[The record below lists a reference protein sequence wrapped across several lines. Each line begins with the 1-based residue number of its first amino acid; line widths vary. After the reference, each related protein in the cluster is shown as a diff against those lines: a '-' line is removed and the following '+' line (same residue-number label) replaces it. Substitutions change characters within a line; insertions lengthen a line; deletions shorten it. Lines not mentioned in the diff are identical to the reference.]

1 MTISMDVVKQFA
13 PIVIFSQYEA
23 YFPCSIDYLLGG
35 KDCKLE
41 VDGGSTIYNPTQQ
54 DLYNHP
60 QGNNHVIIDPSQY
73 TGTLKTNPGG
83 TPLYYAVQEFDDGI
97 EIDYIFLYAY
107 QGGQTFWVT
116 APYAFDPVTWDY
128 GVHQG
133 DLERIAVRLVPTQGG
148 GYRILDVC
156 YERHGDETWFPVGQ
170 VPMRKDG
177 TGRDRILVCPAM
189 YGHSSTNVQM
199 QVTGNHKGCPV
210 VDDGNYVALQA
221 VSVLASEPPPADALV
236 WNPAVQSPLVEI
248 GLDWNGE
255 PVNDQVWAKYA
266 GHLGQ
271 KQTNSLQSANY
282 WAGGNVSGAEWAYL
296 KSINFFASPF
306 LSSLTVGEGPTGPG
320 SRYWIKPGS
329 GSMADN
335 ELLAVW
341 AGDNMGVTSD
351 ALARLALD
359 LTGSGTDVVLD
370 LWSNNKKVAAT
381 IFSPDGQ
388 SGFKT
393 TGGMSPNAPQEGY
406 NAVAWL
412 AAGLRSGGKQQA
424 LQLYKGGHSHLGVI
438 VYGSDGGQNLT
449 VLQQHDDTGQGW
461 GFVNFSVADLRG
473 DGTDQVVQFWDN
485 GNVAAIVWGASGND
499 WFANLNAGST
509 NLGEGTGALAWLVA
523 DLRGD
528 GKQEIIQLWHNKK
541 NDHVG
546 AVVYGSSSSQL
557 FAKLSHQDDLGEGY
571 GAVAWCVA
579 DLNGDGRDEIVQI
592 WNDGGQAFAIV
603 YGANGTNGLTELW
616 RGNLGQP
623 VDAVSW
629 QVADL
634 NGDGRDEIVQLHNN
648 GGQLAAIVYG
658 GASGNSLV
666 VQSTNGN
673 LYEGPN
679 AVKDWGWL
687 SGNFNGPRVGEVLQF
702 WDNGGSLG
710 MIAYGTAQGASTEV
724 GATMPEVRVA

>member
-1 MTISMDVVKQFA
+1 MTISIDVVKQFA
-13 PIVIFSQYEA
+13 PIAIFSQYEA

-35 KDCKLE
+35 KNCKLQ
-41 VDGGSTIYNPTQQ
+41 VDGGPTINNPTQQ
-54 DLYNHP
+54 DLYNYP
-60 QGNNHVIIDPSQY
+60 QGSNHVIIDPSQY
-73 TGTLKTNPGG
+73 GGTLKTDPAG
-83 TPLYYAVQEFDDGI
+83 TPLYYAVQEFGDGI

-107 QGGQTFWVT
+107 QGAQTFWAT
-116 APYAFDPVTWDY
+116 APYPFDPVTWTY

-133 DLERIAVRLVPTQGG
+133 DLERIAVRLVPAAGD
-148 GYRILDVC
+148 GYRILEVC
-156 YERHGDETWFPVGQ
+156 YERHGDETWFPPGQ
-170 VPMRKDG
+170 VPMQS
-177 TGRDRILVCPAM
+177 GRIVVYPAM
-189 YGHSSTNVQM
+189 YGHSSTNIQE

-210 VDDGNYVALQA
+210 VDDGNYLALQV
-221 VSVLASEPPPADALV
+221 VSVLASVPTPADALV
-236 WNPAVQSPLVEI
+236 WNPAEQSPLVQI

-271 KQTNSLQSANY
+271 LQTNSLESANY

-296 KSINFFASPF
+296 KTINFFASPI
-306 LSSLTVGEGPTGPG
+306 LKSLTVGEGPTGPG
-320 SRYWIKPGS
+320 SRYWIHPGS
-329 GSMADN
+329 GMMANN

-341 AGDNMGVTSD
+341 ASDNMGITSD

-370 LWSNNKKVAAT
+370 FWSNNKKVDAT
-381 IFSPDGQ
+381 IFGPDGQ
-388 SGFKT
+388 SGFRR
-393 TGGMSPNAPQEGY
+393 TGGMAPNAPQEGY
-406 NAVAWL
+406 NAIAWL
-412 AAGLRSGGKQQA
+412 EAGLRSGGKEQA

-438 VYGSDGGQNLT
+438 VYGSDGGQDLA

-485 GNVAAIVWGASGND
+485 GNVAAIVWGASGDD

-509 NLGEGTGALAWLVA
+509 NLEEGPDALAWLVA

-546 AVVYGSSSSQL
+546 AVVYGSGGSQL
-557 FAKLSHQDDLGEGY
+557 FAKLSHQDDLDEGY

-579 DLNGDGRDEIVQI
+579 DLNGDGRDEVIQI
-592 WNDGGQAFAIV
+592 WNDNGKAFAIV
-603 YGANGTNGLTELW
+603 YGTNGDNGLARLW
-616 RGNLGQP
+616 RGNLDQP
-623 VDAVSW
+623 VDFVTW

-634 NGDGRDEIVQLHNN
+634 DGDGREEIVQLRDN
-648 GGQLAAIVYG
+648 GGKLAAVVYG
-658 GASGNSLV
+658 GAPGNSLA
-666 VQSTNGN
+666 VQSTNDD
-673 LYEGPN
+673 LYEGPK
-679 AVKDWGWL
+679 AVNWGWL
-687 SGNFNGPRVGEVLQF
+687 SGNFNVRKVGEVVQF

-710 MIAYGTAQGASTEV
+710 MIAYGTAEGAGVGVGS
-724 GATMPEVRVA
+724 GATPDTRLT